1 MGRLEDRLKLS
12 KNNTAM
18 TSILLNKNKK
28 QKAVVN
34 QISASTYGRIGKSDD
49 ESKYVMSKINAD
61 MEGKKDKSPV
71 VRHELEVEFKE
82 PDFYFSSDDDFEVEF
97 SASAA
102 APRPGKNVVNKISA
116 M

>member
-1 MGRLEDRLKLS
+1 MVKTAPPAAAVAVNDEAMEDKSNRKNEKNEKNLYNNNKRLEDRLKLS

-61 MEGKKDKSPV
+61 LEEKKDGSPV
-71 VRHELEVEFKE
+71 VRHELEVEFK
-82 PDFYFSSDDDFEVEF
+82 
-97 SASAA
+97 
-102 APRPGKNVVNKISA
+102 
-116 M
+116 